1 MYISDIYANTSVQRE
16 SMQRESFQGVAD
28 SDLINAR
35 LNGAA
40 KRPRAIGNGPEKLQS
55 DDAVDLHHATDTAV
69 TTADAAAETLAGV
82 YNSLCL
88 LVSLFLQSL
97 SLLCRRA
104 IIGISTRDIA
114 SCERDTRTLRL
125 NVLVV

>member
-1 MYISDIYANTSVQRE
+1 
-16 SMQRESFQGVAD
+16 MQRESFQGVAD

-55 DDAVDLHHATDTAV
+55 DDAVDLHHATDTAA

-114 SCERDTRTLRL
+114 SCERDARTLRAA
-125 NVLVV
+125 